1 MGVPANSR
9 RSGIKEVRDVRQG
22 KIKIAWLAGGDLYE
36 EREKL
41 EVVSYGILIQSPC
54 APANL

>member
-36 EREKL
+36 ERGKL
-41 EVVSYGILIQSPC
+41 EVVSYGIFK
-54 APANL
+54 APANS